1 MAKTKLAGS
10 EEMQRRLHKLST
22 KFPDKIRGALFFRA
36 QLIMTDSK
44 ANYVPV
50 DETGLKSSGQ
60 VREPERGKGREISVA
75 LEYGDTAREYA
86 IAVHEHPGPHDPPSW
101 RGGEFGIAE
110 TKGRGGGFSGGVQFV
125 TGGPKYLERPM
136 MAAVPRLAR
145 DLASDLNLDKVA
157 RS

>member
-1 MAKTKLAGS
+1 MK
-10 EEMQRRLHKLST
+10 RRLKTLST

-50 DETGLKSSGQ
+50 DDEGLRSSGQ
-60 VREPERGKGREISVA
+60 VRPPERGKGREITVV
-75 LEYGDTAREYA
+75 LEYGDTARAYA

-101 RGGEFGIAE
+101 RGGRELGE
-110 TKGRGGGFSGGVQFV
+110 SVGRSGGFSGDVVFV
-125 TGGPKYLERPM
+125 TGGPKYLEKPL

-145 DLASDLNLDKVA
+145 DLANDLNLDKVA
-157 RS
+157 R